1 MSLFKYLLAC
11 AATVPFL
18 GVALPAQAHTF
29 STNPPTTVVAPD
41 QVPNP
46 EVNPTEGMLQN
57 VDAQL
62 NTWYV
67 KKYMVVDSTCLT
79 HVAET
84 NVTPEVYKD
93 RLRRLPTRIEMPYND
108 VVQEYIDAYTGRLSR
123 SVSFM
128 LGAQNFYIPLFEEA
142 LEAEGLPL
150 ELKYLPVIES
160 ALEPTATSRVGA
172 AGLWQFMIP
181 TARKFGLTINSLV
194 DERRDPIKSSWA
206 AARYLKELYNRYN
219 DWTLAIAAYNC
230 GPSNIAKAIK
240 RAGGVKDY
248 WAIYPYLPRET
259 RGYVPAFIAA
269 NYVMNYYCD
278 HNIPAMKTRVP
289 IETDTVVV
297 TRNISLAQIA
307 GACGLDLEA
316 LTAMNPQYRM
326 GLVPGYTEPYAIR
339 MPLPTIDLFL
349 QLGDSV
355 YNYVAPDQ
363 PQRRDEVT
371 PATTT
376 SATASNDNAVGETR
390 AERRARLRQEAA
402 ERKAQEAEQR
412 EANKKHKHDKKS
424 KSEKTSKKNKHK
436 KERTKEVNIKEGDT
450 LSEIA
455 ERNGTT
461 VAKLRKMNKISGNS
475 IRAGK
480 KIRVK

>member
-1 MSLFKYLLAC
+1 M
-11 AATVPFL
+11 
-18 GVALPAQAHTF
+18 
-29 STNPPTTVVAPD
+29 
-41 QVPNP
+41 
-46 EVNPTEGMLQN
+46 
-57 VDAQL
+57 
-62 NTWYV
+62 
-67 KKYMVVDSTCLT
+67 
-79 HVAET
+79 
-84 NVTPEVYKD
+84 
-93 RLRRLPTRIEMPYND
+93 
-108 VVQEYIDAYTGRLSR
+108 
-123 SVSFM
+123 
-128 LGAQNFYIPLFEEA
+128 
-142 LEAEGLPL
+142 
-150 ELKYLPVIES
+150 
-160 ALEPTATSRVGA
+160 
-172 AGLWQFMIP
+172 
-181 TARKFGLTINSLV
+181 
-194 DERRDPIKSSWA
+194 
-206 AARYLKELYNRYN
+206 
-219 DWTLAIAAYNC
+219 
-230 GPSNIAKAIK
+230 
-240 RAGGVKDY
+240 KDY
-248 WAIYPYLPRET
+248 WAIYPFLPRET

-316 LTAMNPQYRM
+316 LTAMNPQYRT

-424 KSEKTSKKNKHK
+424 KSEKSGKKNKHK